1 MAELELRLRD
11 FVSKE
16 MKRMGRNMK
25 KEATAMQKVWK
36 GVSRAVVGVG
46 LALKIAFAAAVFK
59 GLRTG
64 VQRAMEF
71 SHAMQEV
78 RTIMD
83 ETSMSF
89 EDASSAVSDLALSLG
104 RSEIEVSKALYQTLS
119 AGVTDTAEAMMLL
132 NQAGRLGVAAL
143 MTTNEAVDLLTNTFN
158 AYGME
163 ISERT
168 LTATSDLM
176 QQTIRLGKVV
186 GPELAHSLGYV
197 MPIASNL
204 GVSLEELNA
213 MLASLTLGGMN
224 ANMAATQL
232 RQAFAQLLHPTDD
245 AKELLHEYGLDVS
258 AARVQAEGFL
268 PVLRSIREAFGG
280 NAKAL
285 QTLFPNIRGL
295 IGIMALAGNQFE
307 DVQRIMGEFE
317 GAAGA
322 TEDAFDKM
330 QNSLQV
336 KMNKLQEAWAQ
347 AWKSI
352 GESMLG
358 VMEEMTPEEVDQ
370 RADAIRAIGE
380 ANAES
385 WRILGAAISATI
397 ASIGASIKPL
407 ADLATWSTRPF
418 IDAWEDVGD
427 SIDKAQSGDFVGWWV
442 SGMEALGHGIE
453 GAAGPLRLLWEE
465 GEKAGEV
472 FAEWGSAFDPTIM
485 TDAAKENINLLIE
498 QSQEQRAYTLAIIEQ
513 ERVTNDLTDAGVARR
528 KDLEAQAAGLGDM
541 VKQLR
546 GTLDMMEQIKTAQA
560 AIEGLEADI
569 PIRAKA
575 LLRVDSD
582 VAREAIAKI
591 QQEVDRFVAQGGLI
605 AHLELDVDTSSL
617 MASEAKRLAEVES
630 LLKKEE
636 AAYLLMMEG
645 RVEGASWA
653 SEEEAKLHPGAI
665 KLHEDMLRWKQKNA
679 EGYLA
684 DITEAT
690 VNAEKDL
697 LDRRKFFLQ
706 LEDELGLQD
715 SKSKKARVDEQ
726 MQLDIDLFKNKR
738 DAAWEDLSTSEE
750 FALMS
755 EKLQRKTAREFRKTW
770 DADTAYYIKLLK
782 KRSRAQKK
790 EFDGDIVKLKGY
802 AEHAK
807 EELTKLGKWSVT
819 LGAQIGL
826 QLREAVTDL
835 LDFEGGLG
843 SIESLVQPTAY
854 QELVELNTI
863 IAVAEQNWISLLGT
877 TATDEEIF
885 IARQN
890 IDNVKEFALQEAI
903 AAEQTE
909 RLGYALRDI
918 KGLVGV
924 DLAEALGTAGTSLAV
939 LGNLY
944 VPTAADNLRNFD
956 AQVEQARLELA
967 AFAKQNPGELEK
979 IASLENLI
987 TRMGEYRKEL
997 VLAQEAE
1004 ALLAENDRLKE
1015 SLSDLDLSFS
1025 SIAEHWDDIGKS
1037 FKLGIQGWMES
1048 VGDLNAQIQDLAAGA
1063 MNALVSETMNFID
1076 GTKSAKEAWKDYAK
1090 TFFKLIA
1097 EMILQLQIKK
1107 LLEGWGWA
1115 EGGTIEGGTGD
1126 GAELAMGGLVKGGVG
1141 RMIPLASGGVVSG
1154 GLGRVLPVHGYLKG
1168 GPIVDGPHV
1177 ALIGEGK
1184 MNEAVVPLPDGKS
1197 IPVSMSGG
1205 GGTSISIN
1213 IDAIDSGSV
1222 KTMLIDEAST
1232 LTNIIRN
1239 AMDEDRLFHTT
1250 FSR

>member
-1 MAELELRLRD
+1 MSIHEDRRRMA
-11 FVSKE
+11 KIAA
-16 MKRMGRNMK
+16 K
-25 KEATAMQKVWK
+25 KEAAD
-36 GVSRAVVGVG
+36 
-46 LALKIAFAAAVFK
+46 
-59 GLRTG
+59 
-64 VQRAMEF
+64 
-71 SHAMQEV
+71 H
-78 RTIMD
+78 
-83 ETSMSF
+83 
-89 EDASSAVSDLALSLG
+89 
-104 RSEIEVSKALYQTLS
+104 
-119 AGVTDTAEAMMLL
+119 
-132 NQAGRLGVAAL
+132 L
-143 MTTNEAVDLLTNTFN
+143 MF
-158 AYGME
+158 
-163 ISERT
+163 
-168 LTATSDLM
+168 
-176 QQTIRLGKVV
+176 
-186 GPELAHSLGYV
+186 
-197 MPIASNL
+197 
-204 GVSLEELNA
+204 
-213 MLASLTLGGMN
+213 
-224 ANMAATQL
+224 
-232 RQAFAQLLHPTDD
+232 
-245 AKELLHEYGLDVS
+245 
-258 AARVQAEGFL
+258 
-268 PVLRSIREAFGG
+268 
-280 NAKAL
+280 
-285 QTLFPNIRGL
+285 
-295 IGIMALAGNQFE
+295 
-307 DVQRIMGEFE
+307 
-317 GAAGA
+317 
-322 TEDAFDKM
+322 
-330 QNSLQV
+330 
-336 KMNKLQEAWAQ
+336 
-347 AWKSI
+347 
-352 GESMLG
+352 
-358 VMEEMTPEEVDQ
+358 
-370 RADAIRAIGE
+370 
-380 ANAES
+380 
-385 WRILGAAISATI
+385 
-397 ASIGASIKPL
+397 
-407 ADLATWSTRPF
+407 
-418 IDAWEDVGD
+418 
-427 SIDKAQSGDFVGWWV
+427 
-442 SGMEALGHGIE
+442 
-453 GAAGPLRLLWEE
+453 
-465 GEKAGEV
+465 
-472 FAEWGSAFDPTIM
+472 
-485 TDAAKENINLLIE
+485 
-498 QSQEQRAYTLAIIEQ
+498 
-513 ERVTNDLTDAGVARR
+513 
-528 KDLEAQAAGLGDM
+528 
-541 VKQLR
+541 
-546 GTLDMMEQIKTAQA
+546 
-560 AIEGLEADI
+560 
-569 PIRAKA
+569 
-575 LLRVDSD
+575 
-582 VAREAIAKI
+582 
-591 QQEVDRFVAQGGLI
+591 
-605 AHLELDVDTSSL
+605 
-617 MASEAKRLAEVES
+617 
-630 LLKKEE
+630 
-636 AAYLLMMEG
+636 MEG
-645 RVEGASWA
+645 RVANTSWA
-653 SEEEAKLHPGAI
+653 SEEEAKLYPGAI

-1184 MNEAVVPLPDGKS
+1184 MNEAVVPLPDGKT
-1197 IPVSMSGG
+1197 IPVSMNGG